1 MEREKAIALDF
12 DPRDPS
18 VPTIV
23 ATGEGSV
30 ARQILAIAFEHGVK
44 VREDGDLIEILSTL
58 DVGDEIPIIAFAAV
72 AEILTHVYRWELKQ
86 RPSPEGAAP
95 EHPSPEHPSPEPSAP

>member
-12 DPRDPS
+12 DHRDPS
-18 VPTIV
+18 VPTVV
-23 ATGEGSV
+23 AIGEGDV

-44 VREDGDLIEILSTL
+44 VREDSDLVEILSTL

-72 AEILTHVYRWELKQ
+72 AEILTHVYRWGLQQ
-86 RPSPEGAAP
+86 RSPS
-95 EHPSPEHPSPEPSAP
+95 EHSPT